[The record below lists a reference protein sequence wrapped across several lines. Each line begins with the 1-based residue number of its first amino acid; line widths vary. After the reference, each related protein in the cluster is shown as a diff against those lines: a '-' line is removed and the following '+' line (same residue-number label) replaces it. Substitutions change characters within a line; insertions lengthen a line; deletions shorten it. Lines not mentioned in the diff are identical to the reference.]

1 MNDRQTNDNALDDF
15 RVLVGRLLDDCLE
28 PGDAEKL
35 RAGISTSEQFLD
47 SYLDEI
53 ETHASLAWHSR
64 LPKRIGDSVIDSGD
78 LRRNS
83 LANTSTGSKDGR
95 HRRPLAVAAILA
107 IAASIA
113 LAIIFVGSRYR
124 DVQVANVETEDFN
137 DRVSSLDSIQPDAD
151 GRKLPSNSV
160 AAVPDL
166 QLGSPSPV
174 LDDQLGP
181 RQNAS
186 VAVAKIGKSVA
197 ANWDENEKPFASD
210 AVGRGWLQLES
221 GTIRLDFFSGVRMVV
236 RGPARLEI
244 RSSWEVFLETG
255 SISCDV
261 GEHGKGFRVNTAGMD
276 VVDLGTSFG
285 MRVGPTGDPEI
296 HVFSGKV
303 AVVDD
308 AGNATREIAEKQ
320 ALQVV
325 GGQLKPMPYEAD
337 GFTLVADLTRQANV
351 ENEAKFAAWRK
362 AASDIS
368 KDRATIV
375 HYTMDGQQRDDL
387 MVINHAAS
395 ATPPTDG
402 VLIGCRLVEGRW
414 PGKKAI
420 QFEGN
425 GDRILL
431 AVREPQESLTAVMWI
446 RVQQRE
452 QELMGLL
459 MSEEPS
465 RRSVVNASIFGAASE
480 KEEAEF
486 HNAKIKLT
494 RWGLWNSGALHL
506 GQFRFQLE
514 DLFVPRADRAWD
526 QYDTGPIADLQSAGD
541 WNQVAVTYD
550 SESQVVTQF
559 LNGQRVERWDTT
571 YNDSL
576 RLGHLAIGNLSV
588 DQLEVEQ
595 GVNRE
600 FIGAID
606 EVIISSRAFTLE
618 EIRSHYMAGKP

>member
-1 MNDRQTNDNALDDF
+1 MSDRQANDNTLTDF
-15 RVLVGRLLDDCLE
+15 RVLIGRLLDDCLE
-28 PGDAEKL
+28 PGDVEKL
-35 RAGISTSEQFLD
+35 CAEISKSEEHLEV
-47 SYLDEI
+47 YLDEI
-53 ETHASLAWHSR
+53 DTHASLAWHSR
-64 LPKRIGDSVIDSGD
+64 LPLRIGGNMIEVHPGIDSVDCGRNRLADTRPRDRSS
-78 LRRNS
+78 RRR
-83 LANTSTGSKDGR
+83 L
-95 HRRPLAVAAILA
+95 PLAVAGILT
-107 IAASIA
+107 IAASVA
-113 LAIIFVGSRYR
+113 LAIIFVDPRYG
-124 DVQVANVETEDFN
+124 DVQVAKVKTTDLE
-137 DRVSSLDSIQPDAD
+137 
-151 GRKLPSNSV
+151 
-160 AAVPDL
+160 AVPDL
-166 QLGSPSPV
+166 RSVSPSPAA
-174 LDDQLGP
+174 DDELGP
-181 RQNAS
+181 RQNAL
-186 VAVAKIGKSVA
+186 VTVAKIGKSVA
-197 ANWDENEKPFASD
+197 AQWDENEKPFASD

-221 GTIRLDFFSGVRMVV
+221 GTVRLDFFSGVRMVV
-236 RGPARLEI
+236 RGPARVDV

-255 SISCDV
+255 SVSCDV
-261 GEHGKGFRVNTAGMD
+261 GQHGKGFRVNTAGMD

-308 AGNATREIAEKQ
+308 AGNATREIVEKQ
-320 ALQVV
+320 AMQVV
-325 GGQLKPMPYEAD
+325 DGKLKPMPYEAN
-337 GFTLVADLTRQANV
+337 GFTLVADLTRQSNA
-351 ENEAKFAAWRK
+351 ENEAKFAAWRE
-362 AASDIS
+362 ATSQIS

-375 HYTMDGQQRDDL
+375 HYTMEDQKRDDL
-387 MVINHAAS
+387 VVINNAVS

-414 PGKKAI
+414 PDKKAI
-420 QFEGN
+420 QFDGN

-431 AVREPQESLTAVMWI
+431 AVREQQASLTAIMWI

-506 GQFRFQLE
+506 EQFRFQLE

-550 SESQVVTQF
+550 SESQVVTHF
-559 LNGQRVERWDTT
+559 LNGQPVERWDTP

-606 EVIISSRAFTLE
+606 EVVISSRAFTLE
-618 EIRSHYMAGKP
+618 EIRSHYVAGKP